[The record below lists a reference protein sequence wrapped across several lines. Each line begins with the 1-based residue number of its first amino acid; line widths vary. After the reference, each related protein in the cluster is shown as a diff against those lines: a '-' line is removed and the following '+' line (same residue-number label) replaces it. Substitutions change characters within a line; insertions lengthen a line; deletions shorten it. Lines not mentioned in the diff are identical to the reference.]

1 MKKYNNLNLKTQ
13 GMGEIKDS
21 TQLKRKFL
29 NQKLNLKKEIIQNET
44 KEDKEENIKYKL
56 KENRK

>member
-1 MKKYNNLNLKTQ
+1 
-13 GMGEIKDS
+13 MGEIKNS